1 MLHAFMLNMVSIQR
15 MHDMMDWDILSA
27 DLIETLPLSAHGCG
41 VAKVMAMMTSVELKS
56 KTDRKNEFLMQSIV
70 FHTACVY
77 TCALYQRKFNAKL
90 LNEKKNNLK
99 EQVNEIQTPLYTVHT
114 HVD

>member
-1 MLHAFMLNMVSIQR
+1 MLHTFMLNMVSIQR

-27 DLIETLPLSAHGCG
+27 ELIETLPLSAHGCG

-70 FHTACVY
+70 FHTRGRTSFVCFVPEKIQCEAFE
-77 TCALYQRKFNAKL
+77 RK
-90 LNEKKNNLK
+90 KKQLK
-99 EQVNEIQTPLYTVHT
+99 RTGKRN
-114 HVD
+114 